1 MSDISTQI
9 VSYVALAIAVGGMVV
24 GVFNHKR
31 IRSSCMGRT
40 ASMSLDIETTSPQ
53 KHDPPETLKKAI
65 PI

>member
-9 VSYVALAIAVGGMVV
+9 VSYIALAIAVGGMVI

-40 ASMSLDIETTSPQ
+40 ISASIDIEASSPQ
-53 KHDPPETLKKAI
+53 KHDAPEVVRPSVAI
-65 PI
+65 

>member
-40 ASMSLDIETTSPQ
+40 VSASLDIEASSPQ
-53 KHDPPETLKKAI
+53 KHDAPDAVRPSVAI
-65 PI
+65 